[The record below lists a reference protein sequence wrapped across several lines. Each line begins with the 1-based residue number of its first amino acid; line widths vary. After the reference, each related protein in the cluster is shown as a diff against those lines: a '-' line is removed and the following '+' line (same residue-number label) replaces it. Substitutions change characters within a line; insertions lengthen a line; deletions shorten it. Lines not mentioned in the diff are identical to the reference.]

1 MKLNKYLYKKFTQ
14 EHEEFVIPSKNWP
27 FTEEDVEAR
36 GGYPFPRQD
45 LAEIHRQLLNEG
57 ALGVGWV
64 ILFPQPDRFGGDE
77 VFKET
82 WTPIEIENLMKL
94 SEIKNFDQLDLYNY

>member
-1 MKLNKYLYKKFTQ
+1 MNT
-14 EHEEFVIPSKNWP
+14 N
-27 FTEEDVEAR
+27 EDSE
-36 GGYPFPRQD
+36 
-45 LAEIHRQLLNEG
+45 
-57 ALGVGWV
+57 
-64 ILFPQPDRFGGDE
+64 GGDE